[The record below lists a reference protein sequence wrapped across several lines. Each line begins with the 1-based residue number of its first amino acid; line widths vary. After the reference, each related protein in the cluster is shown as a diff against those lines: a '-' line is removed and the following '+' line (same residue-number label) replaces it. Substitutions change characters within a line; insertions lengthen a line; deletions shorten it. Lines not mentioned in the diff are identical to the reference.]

1 MEDSWYSFIRIQI
14 SVLKEVGIDKISM
27 RLLLRLM
34 IQKFKIKPKIGLSPK
49 IHLRI
54 LKQQLLPMMRKNPR
68 INKLVKDN
76 LTRMQARKNLS
87 FVAMKIARLIQT
99 SLMFKYRNEQ
109 SRGAKDN
116 VFIDLINNNKTLKR
130 HTVANVIRLVQVN
143 QILVFQTKRS

>member
-87 FVAMKIARLIQT
+87 FVAIKIVRLIQT
-99 SLMFKYRNEQ
+99 SLMFKYRNE
-109 SRGAKDN
+109 RYRLAKDN

>member
-34 IQKFKIKPKIGLSPK
+34 IPKFKIKPKIGLSPK

-76 LTRMQARKNLS
+76 LTRMQAKKNLS
-87 FVAMKIARLIQT
+87 FVVMKTARLIQT
-99 SLMFKYRNEQ
+99 SLMFKYRNER
-109 SRGAKDN
+109 SRLAKDN
-116 VFIDLINNNKTLKR
+116 VFIDLINNNKTLKP
-130 HTVANVIRLVQVN
+130 HTAANVIRLVQVN
-143 QILVFQTKRS
+143 QILEFRTKRS